1 MFARSGSAI
10 LAVDISS
17 DLLERAWA
25 RGLPSERVRFLERR
39 FEECEVEGPFD
50 AVIGSSV
57 LHHLDMRRALPR
69 IVSLLAPG
77 GRMCFAEPNYLNPQ
91 VFAERIPF
99 LRRWMRH
106 ISPDETAFV
115 RFLLAGTLR
124 RAGLV
129 EVEILPSSWLHPATP
144 GCLIGAWAP
153 RAASW
158 KRRLS
163 FGSSRA
169 RFSSA
174 AGVRADPG
182 DRPAASQQRD
192 ADQQRVHREP
202 RAGYHPG
209 DRVLPPIGPIEQDG
223 KEVAGEPLPR
233 MDCASPEQEQKVER
247 TWKSSARSRTRGM
260 LAGARE
266 PPGDPPVPGGA
277 AKWNALRR
285 TRCPRKYAGRSRT

>member
-1 MFARSGSAI
+1 MRGGAEGRAKREIDHGRMLAGGDPVLTWGWGTPAGRLRAARRAELIVAGACLGPETRALEIGCGTGMFTEMFARSGSAI

-129 EVEILPSSWLHPATP
+129 EVEISPFDWLHPATP
-144 GCLIGAWAP
+144 GCLIGAV
-153 RAASW
+153 
-158 KRRLS
+158 
-163 FGSSRA
+163 G
-169 RFSSA
+169 A
-174 AGVRADPG
+174 AGRLLEKTPLLREFAGSLLISGRRPG
-182 DRPAASQQRD
+182 
-192 ADQQRVHREP
+192 
-202 RAGYHPG
+202 
-209 DRVLPPIGPIEQDG
+209 
-223 KEVAGEPLPR
+223 
-233 MDCASPEQEQKVER
+233 
-247 TWKSSARSRTRGM
+247 
-260 LAGARE
+260 
-266 PPGDPPVPGGA
+266 
-277 AKWNALRR
+277 
-285 TRCPRKYAGRSRT
+285 